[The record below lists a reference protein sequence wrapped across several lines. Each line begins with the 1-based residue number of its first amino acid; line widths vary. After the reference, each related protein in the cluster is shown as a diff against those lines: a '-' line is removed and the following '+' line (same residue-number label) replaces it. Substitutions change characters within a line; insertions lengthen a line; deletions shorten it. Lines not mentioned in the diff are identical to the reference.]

1 MNGVCVCSHVCVFV
15 NSVLEQMFLEGV
27 CMCDAAAL
35 LSACAYG
42 ALKNTSLYKLYIHSV
57 IPLGSKYKN
66 NGL

>member
-42 ALKNTSLYKLYIHSV
+42 ALKNTSLYKLYI
-57 IPLGSKYKN
+57 P
-66 NGL
+66 